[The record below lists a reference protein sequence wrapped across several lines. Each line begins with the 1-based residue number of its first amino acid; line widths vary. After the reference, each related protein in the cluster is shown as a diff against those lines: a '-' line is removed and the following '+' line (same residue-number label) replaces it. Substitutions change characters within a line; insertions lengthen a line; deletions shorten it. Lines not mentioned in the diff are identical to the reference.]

1 MLNWR
6 LCIWSK
12 ILLQAFVIYFSFDEI
27 FKHGLPQD
35 KIAIKDAKTAE
46 TVHLIIGNTRRIILH
61 TSTVTCLDRDSSP
74 DTRFMYR
81 ASYVSQL

>member
-1 MLNWR
+1 MLYWR

-46 TVHLIIGNTRRIILH
+46 IVHLII
-61 TSTVTCLDRDSSP
+61 
-74 DTRFMYR
+74 
-81 ASYVSQL
+81 